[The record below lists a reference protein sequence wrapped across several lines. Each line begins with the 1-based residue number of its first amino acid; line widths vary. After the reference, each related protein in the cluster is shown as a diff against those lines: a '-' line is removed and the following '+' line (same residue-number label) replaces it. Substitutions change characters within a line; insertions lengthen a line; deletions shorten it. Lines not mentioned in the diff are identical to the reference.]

1 MYDIDNRWK
10 RFHKLASTKEIGGRK
25 EDTMKVILVSHGS
38 FSKGLYE
45 TMEMVLGEQKDLSYV
60 GLYPHQ
66 GVDIL
71 KENIEIELKKA
82 TEGEEILVLT
92 DLFYGSPFNAVVQLM
107 NTYDVYHLTGINVP
121 LLMEILLMR
130 SNGKTAAEICEEAM
144 KLAGSTVQDVKKYL
158 AELLEN
164 EEDEKCETSF

>member
-1 MYDIDNRWK
+1 MR
-10 RFHKLASTKEIGGRK
+10 
-25 EDTMKVILVSHGS
+25 VILVSHGS

-45 TMEMVLGEQKDLSYV
+45 TMEMVLGEQQKLSYV

-71 KENIEIELKKA
+71 KENIEVEFKKA
-82 TEGEEILVLT
+82 SEGEEILVLT

-130 SNGKTAAEICEEAM
+130 SNGKGAEEICEEAM

-158 AELLEN
+158 AEMLD
-164 EEDEKCETSF
+164 EEDETCETSF